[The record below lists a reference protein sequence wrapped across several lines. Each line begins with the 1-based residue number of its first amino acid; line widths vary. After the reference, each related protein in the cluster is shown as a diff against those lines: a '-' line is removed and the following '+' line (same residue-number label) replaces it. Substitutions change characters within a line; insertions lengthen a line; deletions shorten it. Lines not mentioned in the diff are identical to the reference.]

1 MQVDTFVSKWAAS
14 GAAERA
20 NKDSF
25 LNDLCDALGYRFDLY
40 ASFDGSGQHRPEG
53 TCWQAVQKSAG

>member
-1 MQVDTFVSKWAAS
+1 MSSSGDNFDRFVAKWAAS

-25 LNDLCDALGYRFDLY
+25 LKELCRVLDV
-40 ASFDGSGQHRPEG
+40 PEPEATTG
-53 TCWQAVQKSAG
+53 DPERDR